1 MSGRIVQKFR
11 KTRLQQLM
19 CGFHCHAAGSHLA
32 IDHLLG
38 WLKQHLAGCRVPV
51 RDWLRLTRDRFLLRK
66 DLKLVPVSYKCI
78 PVLDDCVLKN
88 NDTPV
93 E

>member
-1 MSGRIVQKFR
+1 V
-11 KTRLQQLM
+11 
-19 CGFHCHAAGSHLA
+19 

-38 WLKQHLAGCRVPV
+38 SLKQHLEGCRVPV

-88 NDTPV
+88 NDTNAIV
-93 E
+93 SEIC